1 MTESKLNPDNLT
13 PPRYRGSLL
22 SAFHNAIR
30 GILIAFKNERNLQVQ
45 MVIATVVIFAG
56 IVFELN
62 ITEWAIISIS
72 ISFVIVTEM
81 LNTAIE
87 NTLNRISLEEHP
99 LTRNAKDVAAGAV
112 LISCIAAVVIGCQIF
127 IPKILGN

>member
-1 MTESKLNPDNLT
+1 MTEPKLNPDNLT
-13 PPRYRGSLL
+13 PLRYRGSLL

-45 MVIATVVIFAG
+45 MVIATVVIVAG

-112 LISCIAAVVIGCQIF
+112 LISCIAAVVIGCLIF

>member
-1 MTESKLNPDNLT
+1 
-13 PPRYRGSLL
+13 LL

-45 MVIATVVIFAG
+45 MVIATVVIVAG

-62 ITEWAIISIS
+62 ITEWSIISIS
-72 ISFVIVTEM
+72 ISFVIVAEM

-99 LTRNAKDVAAGAV
+99 LTRNAKDVSAGAV
-112 LISCIAAVVIGCQIF
+112 LISCIAAVVIGCLIF